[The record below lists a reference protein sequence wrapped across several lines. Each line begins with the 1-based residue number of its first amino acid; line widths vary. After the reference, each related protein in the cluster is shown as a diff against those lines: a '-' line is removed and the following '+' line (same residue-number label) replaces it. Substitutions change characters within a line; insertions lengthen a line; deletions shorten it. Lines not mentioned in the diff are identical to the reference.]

1 MIMYIYIHVILSLS
15 LYIYMVPPQMLQVML
30 VKYKQLME
38 DNNEYR
44 FMLPDPVDEMTDAEW
59 IQMVLDVVMVFDRS
73 AKITL

>member
-1 MIMYIYIHVILSLS
+1 MYDYVYIYTCNSLS
-15 LYIYMVPPQMLQVML
+15 LYIYGTPPQMSQVML